1 MIPAPEFMDIKP
13 GRERNNL
20 MYFEPV
26 LIFALCI
33 KIVVNGFLS
42 FYLWMNVST
51 FHITYNKIKLIF

>member
-42 FYLWMNVST
+42 FMDECKYISYNVQ
-51 FHITYNKIKLIF
+51 